1 MKARVGFVVEQA
13 LGHVAYGMNLR
24 AALAHRTDLDIV
36 WLEVPYAPSGIESLP
51 LLRSN
56 WTLRGS
62 LRARRLLQ
70 DAVREAPLDALFIH
84 TQTVSLFAGGFMSR
98 IPTLLSLDATPMNLD
113 TLAGAYAHS
122 VSHPTIERLKKRLLT
137 RVVRRARQYTT
148 WSRWAKDSLIA
159 DYGADASRV
168 TVIHPGTTL
177 SNFPERR
184 ATPAGMHDGPLRL
197 LFVGGDFERKGGDL
211 LLSVYR
217 EHLRGLCEL
226 HLVTAAEL
234 PAAKLPA
241 EHGVHVYNGVKPHS
255 EQLLKLY
262 RESDVFVLPTRGDCL
277 AVVLG
282 EAMASGLPIITTP
295 VGAHAEAVEEGES
308 GFVVP
313 VDDAQLLRERL
324 ERLAQNRQL
333 VASMG
338 ARSRLIGE
346 QRFDMAKGAEQIA
359 DILTTLAR
367 EGQQQRARENQDGM
381 VMERLA

>member
-1 MKARVGFVVEQA
+1 M
-13 LGHVAYGMNLR
+13 
-24 AALAHRTDLDIV
+24 
-36 WLEVPYAPSGIESLP
+36 
-51 LLRSN
+51 
-56 WTLRGS
+56 
-62 LRARRLLQ
+62 
-70 DAVREAPLDALFIH
+70 
-84 TQTVSLFAGGFMSR
+84 
-98 IPTLLSLDATPMNLD
+98 
-113 TLAGAYAHS
+113 
-122 VSHPTIERLKKRLLT
+122 
-137 RVVRRARQYTT
+137 
-148 WSRWAKDSLIA
+148 
-159 DYGADASRV
+159 
-168 TVIHPGTTL
+168 
-177 SNFPERR
+177 
-184 ATPAGMHDGPLRL
+184 
-197 LFVGGDFERKGGDL
+197 
-211 LLSVYR
+211 SVYR

-226 HLVTAAEL
+226 HLVT
-234 PAAKLPA
+234 AAKLPA

-308 GFVVP
+308 GFVVA
-313 VDDAQLLRERL
+313 VDDAQVLRERL
-324 ERLAQNRQL
+324 ERLAHDRQL

-338 ARSRLIGE
+338 ARSRLIGQ